1 MLITSVD
8 AHRKMGIRMTEE
20 NEMITG
26 SLDMVSI
33 EELSVEDLP
42 ETLSAGTSSASSY
55 ACIGSAGTCAGTLST
70 LSTASK

>member
-1 MLITSVD
+1 
-8 AHRKMGIRMTEE
+8 
-20 NEMITG
+20 MITG